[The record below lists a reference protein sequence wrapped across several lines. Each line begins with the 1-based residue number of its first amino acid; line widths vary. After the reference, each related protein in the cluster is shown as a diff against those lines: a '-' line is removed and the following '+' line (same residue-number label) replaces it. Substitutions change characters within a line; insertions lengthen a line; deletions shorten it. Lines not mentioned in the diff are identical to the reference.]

1 MLEHG
6 GRLRRAALRYG
17 IPLDGWLDLST
28 GINPDSWDGAT
39 VPRSAWARLPED
51 DDGLTEAAAGYYG
64 TADLLPVAG
73 SQAAIMHLP
82 RLRAPCRVGVLAPGY
97 SEHAQCWHRSG
108 HEVMPLTAAECAT
121 AAASL
126 DVLVLINPNNPTGH
140 RFAHRQ
146 LLQWHSRLR
155 ARGGWLVVDEAFADS
170 DPAESLAA
178 CCDREG
184 LIVLRSLGKFFGLA
198 GARVGFVLAAAP
210 LRQALA
216 ECLGPW
222 TVAGPARFLARRALE
237 DRAWHAVMRAQLTAR
252 AARLGALLGARG
264 LAPAG
269 GCGLFQWVPT
279 ATAAALHELLA
290 RRGILTRL
298 FHTPCSLR
306 FGLPGREEDWRR
318 LDAALAAA
326 VHGDMAGQPLAHGRA
341 ATAESGR

>member
-17 IPLDGWLDLST
+17 IALDRWLDLST

-39 VPRSAWARLPED
+39 VPQSAWARLPED
-51 DDGLTEAAAGYYG
+51 DDGLTEAATAYYG
-64 TADLLPVAG
+64 TPDVLPVAG

-97 SEHAQCWHRSG
+97 SEHAQRWHETG
-108 HEVMPLTAAECAT
+108 HEVVPLTAAQCAT
-121 AAASL
+121 AATSI
-126 DVLVLINPNNPTGH
+126 DVLVLINPNNPTGY
-140 RFAHRQ
+140 RFPRRQ
-146 LLQWHSRLR
+146 LLQWHAQLR
-155 ARGGWLVVDEAFADS
+155 ARGGWLVVDEAFADTDPS
-170 DPAESLAA
+170 DSLAA
-178 CCDREG
+178 CSDREG

-210 LRQALA
+210 LRHALD

-237 DRAWHAVMRAQLTAR
+237 DRPWHTDMRAHLTAR
-252 AARLGALLGARG
+252 SVRLGALLSKRG
-264 LAPAG
+264 LVPAG

-279 ATAAALHELLA
+279 STAADLHEVLA

-298 FHTPCSLR
+298 FDTPRSLR
-306 FGLPGREEDWRR
+306 FGLPGREEDWQR
-318 LDAALAAA
+318 LQAALVASAEGHA
-326 VHGDMAGQPLAHGRA
+326 CA
-341 ATAESGR
+341 ATPEADP